1 MKVLTL
7 LSSARPK
14 SNTAQVLDWVEEELQ
29 EMGHEVER
37 VAVFKKKINGCLGC
51 AKCRE
56 NETEPGCIQ
65 KDDGPGLMDKMIRA
79 DALIY
84 ASPLYMW
91 GFPAQIKAFMDRT
104 YCLVSNYGSPA
115 HSSLVEGQRQ
125 ALLMTAADKYE
136 NNGEGAVTT
145 FRNLADYHKAVE
157 AGELF
162 IGGCTSPENLGP
174 EVRDQAIKL
183 ARQVAGT
190 D

>member
-14 SNTAQVLDWVEEELQ
+14 SNTARVLSWVEEELQ

-37 VAVFKKKINGCLGC
+37 ILLFKKNINGCLGC

-65 KDDGPGLMDKMIRA
+65 KDDMPGLLAEMIRA
-79 DALIY
+79 DALVY

-104 YCLVSNYGSPA
+104 YSLVNYYHTPR
-115 HSSLVEGQRQ
+115 HTSLVEGQRQ

-136 NNGEGAVTT
+136 NNGEGAVTG
-145 FRNLADYHKAVE
+145 FRRLVDYHKAIP

-162 IGGCTSPENLGP
+162 LGGCTTPEDMGP
-174 EVRDQAIKL
+174 EIREQAARL
-183 ARQVAGT
+183 ARQVAGVE
-190 D
+190 